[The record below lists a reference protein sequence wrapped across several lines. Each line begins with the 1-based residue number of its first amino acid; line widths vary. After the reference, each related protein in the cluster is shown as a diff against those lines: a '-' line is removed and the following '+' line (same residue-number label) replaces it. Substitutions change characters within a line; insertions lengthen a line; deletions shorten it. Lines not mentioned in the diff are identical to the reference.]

1 MYKLSSMNNF
11 FKISVI
17 GILLSL
23 TPLELSAQNEALKIL
38 PNGNVGIGTTNPSE
52 KLDVNGDVKVA
63 GTISGKGSVP
73 IGTIV
78 MWNGDPSKLPP
89 GWKLCDGS
97 GKYTDFSEK
106 IRWIPNLQGRFIVG
120 YSGSGDYNAIAKK
133 GGSGSVTLST
143 SQMPSHSHTGTT
155 NKDGA
160 HSHTGNERVRSG
172 GFGGGENVIGTR
184 ERPQYGGANTAI
196 YSEGS
201 SHKHAF
207 TTNTTRGGG
216 AHENRPPYYTLA
228 YIIRVE

>member
-1 MYKLSSMNNF
+1 MNNF

-78 MWNGDPSKLPP
+78 MWNGNLTNLPP

-97 GKYTDFSEK
+97 AHYTDFLGES
-106 IRWIPNLQGRFIVG
+106 RWIPNLQGRFIVG
-120 YSGSGDYNAIAKK
+120 YTKAAGNYHTIANK

-143 SQMPSHSHTGTT
+143 SQMPSHSHNGTT

-172 GFGGGENVIGTR
+172 GGFGGGESVIGSR